1 MCPHE
6 GAAEL
11 VRLGRIVNIS
21 AKPRLLPQ
29 AFPHLTTRCCSALT
43 GSIFQVKYTGF
54 PRPKWLYFALLM
66 LIPLLYSRRPR
77 KRLKTLFDP
86 IVELVR

>member
-1 MCPHE
+1 V
-6 GAAEL
+6 L
-11 VRLGRIVNIS
+11 LSFDRLNL
-21 AKPRLLPQ
+21 PRE
-29 AFPHLTTRCCSALT
+29 
-43 GSIFQVKYTGF
+43 VYWF

-77 KRLKTLFDP
+77 KRLKALFDP